1 MFFRKCQDSLVWS
14 TQVIMEICAI
24 TVNMK
29 WTLENIFCILLFWN
43 GFTSNYVG
51 LGIELK
57 ETLAA
62 KLGDLRISHLLAV
75 FGPFAG
81 STKKLVSCWG
91 LGCTAVLNTAYAGE
105 SRVYI
110 YIYRCFLF
118 QFRIT

>member
-1 MFFRKCQDSLVWS
+1 MSRLLGVKHTGNHGDMCNYGQYEMNLG
-14 TQVIMEICAI
+14 EY
-24 TVNMK
+24 
-29 WTLENIFCILLFWN
+29 FCILLFWN